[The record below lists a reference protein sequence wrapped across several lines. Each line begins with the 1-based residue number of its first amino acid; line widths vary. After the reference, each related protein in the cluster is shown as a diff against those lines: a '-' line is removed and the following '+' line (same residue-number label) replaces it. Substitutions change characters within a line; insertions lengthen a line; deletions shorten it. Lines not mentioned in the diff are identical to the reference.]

1 MQRVLVIDDDA
12 ILTGVLKRGLSYEG
26 YTVHTSLEAGADDYV
41 VKPFEFVVLA
51 ARVKALLRRSESDH
65 SEILRLDDLSLDT
78 AARAARRG
86 VRNIELTS
94 TARRSAASV
103 PAAPTSCAAQ
113 TLSDGPG
120 VGVRRR
126 GKLKHSRGLREAA
139 ATKAGGSG

>member
-26 YTVHTSLEAGADDYV
+26 YTVHTGLEAGADDCV

-65 SEILRLDDLSLDT
+65 SKILRLDDLSLDT

-86 VRNIELTS
+86 V
-94 TARRSAASV
+94 
-103 PAAPTSCAAQ
+103 
-113 TLSDGPG
+113 
-120 VGVRRR
+120 
-126 GKLKHSRGLREAA
+126 
-139 ATKAGGSG
+139 